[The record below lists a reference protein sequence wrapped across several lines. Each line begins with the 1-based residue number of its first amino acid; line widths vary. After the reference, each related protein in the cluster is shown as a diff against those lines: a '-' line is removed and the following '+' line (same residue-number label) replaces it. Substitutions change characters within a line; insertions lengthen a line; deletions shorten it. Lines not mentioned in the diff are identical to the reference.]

1 MASLATTLIDPS
13 YALMKNDFKGAT
25 DRDRRIGHDYWEY
38 KPLSQMNLRYAAID
52 GWVSY
57 ELYHKLMVM
66 QDLTK
71 HNRPPPL
78 LISENRNSGAGE
90 DDEDDER

>member
-1 MASLATTLIDPS
+1 
-13 YALMKNDFKGAT
+13 
-25 DRDRRIGHDYWEY
+25 
-38 KPLSQMNLRYAAID
+38 MNLRYAAID

-57 ELYHKLMVM
+57 EMYRQLMVM

-90 DDEDDER
+90 GSSISTKSQQLWEDDEW

>member
-1 MASLATTLIDPS
+1 MAILAATLIDHS
-13 YALMKNDFKGAT
+13 YARMKDGFKGAES
-25 DRDRRIGHDYWEY
+25 RDRRIGHDYWEY
-38 KPLSQMNLRYAAID
+38 KPLSEMNLRYAAID

-71 HNRPPPL
+71 HLQPPPL
-78 LISENRNSGAGE
+78 MISENRNSGAGE
-90 DDEDDER
+90 DDER